1 VQSDN
6 VIIAL
11 AVLSTVTTIITAIL
25 AAIVAIATRQT
36 AARVNETHDL
46 VNGMSHELTSA
57 RSGQDRAEA
66 FTEGEAA
73 QRERTAQKPAP

>member
-1 VQSDN
+1 VQSDS
-6 VIIAL
+6 VVIAL
-11 AVLSTVTTIITAIL
+11 AILSFLGTTITAVL
-25 AAIVAIATRQT
+25 AALVAIYGRRIDARTEQT
-36 AARVNETHDL
+36 HQL

-73 QRERTAQKPAP
+73 QRERTAQKS